1 MFTMSNSPGYRR
13 SHSSSLRSNAMTG
26 TTDPDGW
33 NVPSPRSLV
42 TGIAAKIEVPP
53 ASFGDGQRLWL
64 VHLDPPPF

>member
-13 SHSSSLRSNAMTG
+13 AHSSSLRSNAMTG
-26 TTDPDGW
+26 TRNRRPILM
-33 NVPSPRSLV
+33 V
-42 TGIAAKIEVPP
+42 AAKIEVAP